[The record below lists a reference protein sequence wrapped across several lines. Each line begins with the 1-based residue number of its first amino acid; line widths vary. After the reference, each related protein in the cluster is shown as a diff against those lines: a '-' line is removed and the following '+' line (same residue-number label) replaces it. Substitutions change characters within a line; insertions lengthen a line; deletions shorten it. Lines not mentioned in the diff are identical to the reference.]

1 MCLIFV
7 TSFQSFGKNEW
18 PNLYAQPRIQILKVI
33 SCIYIH
39 IYLLNW
45 CPLTCR
51 LGLYNFISSCVRNA
65 NEDTHVNWWQR
76 WMAMISIVTQALWH
90 SFGLCS
96 SCMGSLTVS
105 SPGGFVWIY
114 WRSVNFRMTFWCLR
128 FSKKTTQ
135 KFDEFLP

>member
-1 MCLIFV
+1 MSPHFRVLVRMKGKILVHNLEFKSWKLSHAYKYCIF
-7 TSFQSFGKNEW
+7 TK
-18 PNLYAQPRIQILKVI
+18 P
-33 SCIYIH
+33 
-39 IYLLNW
+39 W

-51 LGLYNFISSCVRNA
+51 LWLYNFISSCVRNA

-114 WRSVNFRMTFWCLR
+114 WRSVNFRMTFWCLK